1 MDKRELEKIVG
12 DVRAQNSIFS
22 DKSFLDNL
30 SVPNSIIGRESESR
44 KLVKFLLSYEKG
56 LVVPLVSIYGRS
68 GSGKS
73 TIVQFVCKNL
83 DVDFCYVNLRKAK
96 TVFGCMNL
104 ILSELGHENLKNAQG
119 MNHAFSILEKS
130 IIQILEKSNNSLFV
144 LCLDEFDTLFYDK
157 RGKPSDF
164 VYKLVVLVEKLRLLK
179 KHMCIITISN
189 KILSEFNLDDRVVSR
204 IGTSEIYFDS
214 YSQSDVLKI
223 IRNRAK
229 KSFFNKIDDDVLK
242 YCADI
247 SSEEHGDARRAID
260 LLRTS
265 GEIAGSENKKLSKR
279 HVDEAIAQLQKN
291 QITTVISGGSYH
303 FRLACAAL
311 CRLTYVNDE
320 GWHSTS
326 DLFKQY
332 QEIISPNTRKI
343 SYRRFSE
350 MLVELVNS
358 GIAISKTESK
368 GRHGYGSQF
377 KLSADPVLIGNSCFP
392 DWWPNVEKSKISRD
406 NLDRLKE
413 WSSGRR
419 NSNLGSLY
427 RKFFL

>member
-1 MDKRELEKIVG
+1 MK
-12 DVRAQNSIFS
+12 
-22 DKSFLDNL
+22 
-30 SVPNSIIGRESESR
+30 
-44 KLVKFLLSYEKG
+44 KG

-73 TIVQFVCKNL
+73 TIVKFVCENL
-83 DVDFCYVNLRKAK
+83 DLDFCYVNFRKAK
-96 TVFGCMNL
+96 TVFGCINL
-104 ILSELGHENLKNAQG
+104 ILSEMGHPNLKNAQG
-119 MNHAFSILEKS
+119 INSAFLILERLIKETLEKS
-130 IIQILEKSNNSLFV
+130 GNSLFV

-164 VYKLVVLVEKLRLLK
+164 VYKLVVLVEKLRTLK
-179 KHMCIITISN
+179 KHMCIVTISN
-189 KILSEFNLDDRVVSR
+189 KVLSEFNLDDRVISR
-204 IGTSEIYFDS
+204 IGASEIYFDS

-229 KSFFNKIDDDVLK
+229 KSFLKKIDDDVLQH
-242 YCADI
+242 CANI

-265 GEIAGSENKKLSKR
+265 GEIAGIENKKISKR
-279 HVDEAIAQLQKN
+279 HIDEAVSQLQKN
-291 QITTVISGGSYH
+291 QITTIISGGSYH

-311 CRLTYVNDE
+311 SRLTYVNDE

-332 QEIISPNTRKI
+332 QQIISSDTRQI

-358 GIAISKTESK
+358 GIAVSKTESR

-377 KLSADPVLIGNSCFP
+377 KLSVDPDLIGNSCFP
-392 DWWPNVEKSKISRD
+392 DWWPSVVESKKKKDDAIRRMKALKSLSF
-406 NLDRLKE
+406 
-413 WSSGRR
+413 GRR
-419 NSNLGSLY
+419 RSRFGNLYGDLG
-427 RKFFL
+427 L